1 MIGSEDHQLS
11 RWQQGI
17 CLEEFLQKYGFKMGS
32 QGGMW
37 VGDGG
42 REGVRNHR
50 GAVRNQE
57 EQDCGTTGHVNNKI
71 RS

>member
-1 MIGSEDHQLS
+1 MIESEDHQLS

-32 QGGMW
+32 QGWML

-42 REGVRNHR
+42 R

-57 EQDCGTTGHVNNKI
+57 EQDCGRTGHVIN
-71 RS
+71 